1 MLKSKSGYG
10 SKSFMVSGD
19 GQVSYLT
26 PAEMGRRELHENIPM
41 HAVMGLQKKERSMSM
56 AFASF
61 AADLD
66 VLEQEKTKQLSF
78 TEKISHKS
86 QASLMLMDEME
97 MDAAVVS
104 APLIFAVLVA
114 ALTQLL
120 VGKLTLYHIAFHYFF
135 ISALF
140 PDIYC
145 DVQLNLASLC
155 VNVLMFVRVYIFVF
169 FSIIGE

>member
-1 MLKSKSGYG
+1 MRPSIAADREQSRRSFAQLHSAMKDQENKDDRRAKMLKSKSGYG
-10 SKSFMVSGD
+10 SKSFMVSAD
-19 GQVSYLT
+19 GNVSYLT

-66 VLEQEKTKQLSF
+66 VLEQEKSKDLSF

-97 MDAAVVS
+97 MHASVVS
-104 APLIFAVLVA
+104 TPLIFAVLVA
-114 ALTQLL
+114 TLTQLL
-120 VGKLTLYHIAFHYFF
+120 VGKHLIL
-135 ISALF
+135 
-140 PDIYC
+140 
-145 DVQLNLASLC
+145 
-155 VNVLMFVRVYIFVF
+155 
-169 FSIIGE
+169 